1 MFDHVDFER
10 SEEQPASDSE
20 YEADGVESSLSTRVE
35 YHWSFEYRLK
45 WKTSMLTRRSSNLT
59 KASKKVAQR
68 SPSPNEEVIQRKLR
82 GRTKRNGLK
91 KIETSDSRVHAEEW
105 RDRDILDVINSTLE
119 AKGVGEED
127 EERFVEVTD
136 EGVDDSDADCVSVS
150 SIVSGPSLPHNA
162 SRRKQLLSQGL
173 CTACRSLYGK
183 AKKLKRPMENKLL
196 DKDPKSLT
204 CDQWVLNKSW
214 RPRKLPNERVKLLIH
229 VQLVKKRLKATNGAK
244 RNSQCGGKLE
254 SSACTRPHSFL
265 QRNLRRCLRMPMKQ
279 MKKNRGK
286 RRRVGSQGPRVAKQ
300 QHLHSNHHLQNI
312 SVSST
317 DKSSILSDGL
327 EGQIDQKVSDEDE
340 SNTNL
345 TVQLIP
351 ANVSLEPT
359 EPRELPSNQKA
370 AKKARGF
377 RDLLA
382 QLRSNSSMVMK
393 ESH

>member
-1 MFDHVDFER
+1 
-10 SEEQPASDSE
+10 
-20 YEADGVESSLSTRVE
+20 
-35 YHWSFEYRLK
+35 
-45 WKTSMLTRRSSNLT
+45 MLTRRSSSLT
-59 KASKKVAQR
+59 KASKKIAQR
-68 SPSPNEEVIQRKLR
+68 DPSPDEEVIQRKLR
-82 GRTKRNGLK
+82 SRPKRNGLK
-91 KIETSDSRVHAEEW
+91 KIETSDSRVHAEER

-119 AKGVGEED
+119 AKSVGEED

-162 SRRKQLLSQGL
+162 SRRKPLLSQGL
-173 CTACRSLYGK
+173 CTACRSLYEE
-183 AKKLKRPMENKLL
+183 AKKSKRPMKDKLL
-196 DKDPKSLT
+196 DNDPKSLT
-204 CDQWVLNKSW
+204 CD
-214 RPRKLPNERVKLLIH
+214 EKLLIQ

-244 RNSQCGGKLE
+244 RNSQCGRKLE

-265 QRNLRRCLRMPMKQ
+265 QRNLRRCLRTPMKQ

-300 QHLHSNHHLQNI
+300 QRLRSNHHLQNI
-312 SVSST
+312 HVSST
-317 DKSSILSDGL
+317 DKSSILSAGL
-327 EGQIDQKVSDEDE
+327 EGQIDQQVSDE
-340 SNTNL
+340 SNTDL

-370 AKKARGF
+370 AKKACGF

-382 QLRSNSSMVMK
+382 QLRCNSSMVVK
-393 ESH
+393 ESR

>member
-10 SEEQPASDSE
+10 SEEQ
-20 YEADGVESSLSTRVE
+20 
-35 YHWSFEYRLK
+35 SFEYRLK
-45 WKTSMLTRRSSNLT
+45 WKTSMLTQRSSSLT
-59 KASKKVAQR
+59 KASKKIAQR
-68 SPSPNEEVIQRKLR
+68 DPSSDEEDIQRKLR
-82 GRTKRNGLK
+82 SRPKRNGLK
-91 KIETSDSRVHAEEW
+91 KIETSDSRVHAEER

-150 SIVSGPSLPHNA
+150 SIVSGPFLPHNA
-162 SRRKQLLSQGL
+162 SRRKQLLSQGV
-173 CTACRSLYGK
+173 CTACRSLGEE
-183 AKKLKRPMENKLL
+183 AKKSKRPMKDKLL
-196 DKDPKSLT
+196 NNDPNSLT
-204 CDQWVLNKSW
+204 CDEWVLIKSW
-214 RPRKLPNERVKLLIH
+214 RPRKLPNERRKLLIL
-229 VQLVKKRLKATNGAK
+229 VQLFKKRL
-244 RNSQCGGKLE
+244 NSQCGRKLE

-265 QRNLRRCLRMPMKQ
+265 QRNLRRCLRTPMKQ

-300 QHLHSNHHLQNI
+300 QRLRSNHHLQNI
-312 SVSST
+312 CVSST
-317 DKSSILSDGL
+317 DKSSILSAGL
-327 EGQIDQKVSDEDE
+327 EDQIDQEVSDE
-340 SNTNL
+340 SNTHL

-370 AKKARGF
+370 AKKACGF

-382 QLRSNSSMVMK
+382 QLRCNSSMVVK
-393 ESH
+393 ESR

>member
-20 YEADGVESSLSTRVE
+20 YEASGVESSLSTRVE

-127 EERFVEVTD
+127 EERFVE
-136 EGVDDSDADCVSVS
+136 
-150 SIVSGPSLPHNA
+150 
-162 SRRKQLLSQGL
+162 GL

-204 CDQWVLNKSW
+204 CDQ
-214 RPRKLPNERVKLLIH
+214 KLLIH

-286 RRRVGSQGPRVAKQ
+286 RRRVGSQGPCVAKQ

>member
-45 WKTSMLTRRSSNLT
+45 WKTSMLTQRSSSLT
-59 KASKKVAQR
+59 KASKKIAQR
-68 SPSPNEEVIQRKLR
+68 DPSSDEEDIQRKLR
-82 GRTKRNGLK
+82 SRPKRNGLK
-91 KIETSDSRVHAEEW
+91 KIETSDSRVHAEER

-150 SIVSGPSLPHNA
+150 SIVSGPFLPHNA
-162 SRRKQLLSQGL
+162 SRRKQLLSQGV
-173 CTACRSLYGK
+173 CTACRSLGEE
-183 AKKLKRPMENKLL
+183 AKKSKRPMKDKLL
-196 DKDPKSLT
+196 NNDPNSLT
-204 CDQWVLNKSW
+204 CDEWVLIKSW
-214 RPRKLPNERVKLLIH
+214 RPRKLPNERRKLLIL
-229 VQLVKKRLKATNGAK
+229 VQLFKKRL
-244 RNSQCGGKLE
+244 NSQCGRKLE

-265 QRNLRRCLRMPMKQ
+265 QRRCLRTPMKQ

-300 QHLHSNHHLQNI
+300 QRLRSNHHLQNI
-312 SVSST
+312 CVSST
-317 DKSSILSDGL
+317 DKSSILSAGL
-327 EGQIDQKVSDEDE
+327 EDQIDQEVSDE
-340 SNTNL
+340 SNTHL

-370 AKKARGF
+370 AKKACGF

-382 QLRSNSSMVMK
+382 QLRCNSSMVVK
-393 ESH
+393 ESR

>member
-1 MFDHVDFER
+1 MFYHVDFEQ

-45 WKTSMLTRRSSNLT
+45 WKTSMLTRRSSSLT
-59 KASKKVAQR
+59 KASKKIAQR
-68 SPSPNEEVIQRKLR
+68 DPSPDEEVIQRKLR
-82 GRTKRNGLK
+82 SRPKRNGLK
-91 KIETSDSRVHAEEW
+91 KIETSDSRVRAEER
-105 RDRDILDVINSTLE
+105 RDRDILDVIDSTLE
-119 AKGVGEED
+119 AKGFGEED

-162 SRRKQLLSQGL
+162 SRRKRLFSQGL
-173 CTACRSLYGK
+173 CTACRRLYEE
-183 AKKLKRPMENKLL
+183 AKKSKRPMKDKLL
-196 DKDPKSLT
+196 DNDPKSLT
-204 CDQWVLNKSW
+204 CD
-214 RPRKLPNERVKLLIH
+214 EKLLIL
-229 VQLVKKRLKATNGAK
+229 VQLFKKIL
-244 RNSQCGGKLE
+244 NSQCGRKLE

-265 QRNLRRCLRMPMKQ
+265 QRNFRRCLRTPMKQ

-300 QHLHSNHHLQNI
+300 QRLRSNHHLQNI
-312 SVSST
+312 RVSRT
-317 DKSSILSDGL
+317 DKSSILSAGL
-327 EGQIDQKVSDEDE
+327 EDQIDQEVSDE

-370 AKKARGF
+370 AKKACGF

-382 QLRSNSSMVMK
+382 QLRCNSSMVVK
-393 ESH
+393 ESR

>member
-1 MFDHVDFER
+1 MFDHVDFEQ

-45 WKTSMLTRRSSNLT
+45 WKTSMLTRRSSSLT
-59 KASKKVAQR
+59 KASKKIAQR
-68 SPSPNEEVIQRKLR
+68 DPSPDEEVIQRKLR
-82 GRTKRNGLK
+82 SRPKRNGLK
-91 KIETSDSRVHAEEW
+91 KIETSDSRVHAEER
-105 RDRDILDVINSTLE
+105 RDRDILDVIDSTLE
-119 AKGVGEED
+119 AKGFGEED

-162 SRRKQLLSQGL
+162 SRRKRLLSQGL
-173 CTACRSLYGK
+173 CTACRRLYEE
-183 AKKLKRPMENKLL
+183 AKKSKRPMKDKLL
-196 DKDPKSLT
+196 DNDPKSLT
-204 CDQWVLNKSW
+204 CDEWVLIKSW
-214 RPRKLPNERVKLLIH
+214 RPRKLPTERRKLLIL
-229 VQLVKKRLKATNGAK
+229 VQLFKKIL
-244 RNSQCGGKLE
+244 NSQCGRKLE

-265 QRNLRRCLRMPMKQ
+265 QRNFRRCLRTPMKQ

-300 QHLHSNHHLQNI
+300 QRLHSNHHLQNI
-312 SVSST
+312 RVSRT
-317 DKSSILSDGL
+317 DKSSILSAGL
-327 EGQIDQKVSDEDE
+327 EGQIDQEVSDE

-370 AKKARGF
+370 AKKACGF

-382 QLRSNSSMVMK
+382 QLRCNSSMVVK
-393 ESH
+393 ESC